1 MIGFWWFSVRWS
13 YSPWCKWVLQRTAVP
28 VPHLHNPAV
37 ITKGSVTG
45 DFLGVWCPMLQHSTV
60 VTLQHG
66 WILHSAFIVWA
77 LQRRASVGVLNLGM
91 HACIIQVWTC
101 PQMPSSQKYGW
112 ASSFSIS
119 NMRGFLQAVRR
130 QYKYHAWTKEHT
142 WDHQT
147 GVIWKLRW
155 THMEAART
163 YGSDYESPDP
173 NIADSWWIVLCLSL
187 WLVTWNLYVSGRKS
201 IIYSECRTCIGF
213 WSCSMLVCLRHEHLP
228 NVACPIGDWF
238 PGLESQNRTPPK
250 WNMCFGMN
258 CFLPQHSQK
267 CVDAML

>member
-77 LQRRASVGVLNLGM
+77 LQRRASVGVLNLGR

-101 PQMPSSQKYGW
+101 PQMPSSQKYGS

-119 NMRGFLQAVRR
+119 NMWGFLQANS
-130 QYKYHAWTKEHT
+130 TKAVQIPCLNKGAYMRPPDWSDLEAKVDPHGSCQNV
-142 WDHQT
+142 W
-147 GVIWKLRW
+147 LRLW
-155 THMEAART
+155 
-163 YGSDYESPDP
+163 ESWP
-173 NIADSWWIVLCLSL
+173 
-187 WLVTWNLYVSGRKS
+187 
-201 IIYSECRTCIGF
+201 
-213 WSCSMLVCLRHEHLP
+213 
-228 NVACPIGDWF
+228 
-238 PGLESQNRTPPK
+238 
-250 WNMCFGMN
+250 
-258 CFLPQHSQK
+258 
-267 CVDAML
+267 

>member
-28 VPHLHNPAV
+28 VPHLHNAAV

-77 LQRRASVGVLNLGM
+77 LQRRASVGVLNLGR
-91 HACIIQVWTC
+91 HACIIQLWTC

-112 ASSFSIS
+112 ASSFQYFKHVGISTSQQYEGSTNTMLEQRSIHET
-119 NMRGFLQAVRR
+119 N
-130 QYKYHAWTKEHT
+130 
-142 WDHQT
+142 QT

-187 WLVTWNLYVSGRKS
+187 WLVTWNLYV

-213 WSCSMLVCLRHEHLP
+213 WSCSMLVLP
-228 NVACPIGDWF
+228 KAW
-238 PGLESQNRTPPK
+238 TPPK
-250 WNMCFGMN
+250 CCVSHWWLVPRLGKSEPYTSKVEHLLWNECVS
-258 CFLPQHSQK
+258 CHSIPRS
-267 CVDAML
+267 V